1 MWFIRVALAYL
12 TWEVSGPLGAVPA
25 SPEVWGSTTKM
36 ITAPAVLQLVEQGL
50 VKLTD
55 PINLHIDP
63 ILLQLNGTRLED
75 HFGSPIRD
83 VEIQHLLHMTSGIQD
98 YDGEAFSAAQFA
110 NRSKAFGPVEILSR
124 FVSPTLQFSP
134 GERQSYCSTNYILLG
149 FVLATHHHR
158 AGTAWS
164 WQDYD
169 QASVVPTALQKDF
182 TQSLFVKHG
191 PCSQYTPVHGFMG
204 LSERTASEAG
214 RLERQLLGRLDSGG
228 LRWFRCRHCSFYIR
242 PVQHQGPQDC
252 HGAVASAF
260 DKLHRSRNEWH
271 AGSHHSCTA
280 CRRFKLSR
288 STSLFL
294 SLSLSLPL
302 SLSLSLC

>member
-1 MWFIRVALAYL
+1 MRGFQEVVWFIRVALACL
-12 TWEVSGPLGAVPA
+12 PWEVSGPLGAVPA
-25 SPEVWGSTTKM
+25 GPEVWGSTTKM

-55 PINLHIDP
+55 PISLHIDP
-63 ILLQLNGTRLED
+63 ILLQLNGTHLED

-110 NRSKAFGPVEILSR
+110 NRSKAFGPVEILTR

-158 AGTAWS
+158 TGTAWS

-169 QASVVPTALQKDF
+169 QASVVPAALQKDF
-182 TQSLFVKHG
+182 TQSLFVKQG

-204 LSERTASEAG
+204 FYPSAQLPKQDVWNVSCLGGWTAGDYVGSVADIARFTYDLYNTQDPKIVTAQSQAHLTNFTAPG
-214 RLERQLLGRLDSGG
+214 MSVMLEVIIL
-228 LRWFRCRHCSFYIR
+228 
-242 PVQHQGPQDC
+242 V
-252 HGAVASAF
+252 
-260 DKLHRSRNEWH
+260 
-271 AGSHHSCTA
+271 
-280 CRRFKLSR
+280 
-288 STSLFL
+288 
-294 SLSLSLPL
+294 PL
-302 SLSLSLC
+302 VVDTI

>member
-1 MWFIRVALAYL
+1 
-12 TWEVSGPLGAVPA
+12 
-25 SPEVWGSTTKM
+25 M

-110 NRSKAFGPVEILSR
+110 NRSKAFGPVENLEPVRKPHPSISAGRAPEL
-124 FVSPTLQFSP
+124 LQHQLYSFGLRPCHAPSSSGHCVELAGLRSSKRGP
-134 GERQSYCSTNYILLG
+134 HRLAEG
-149 FVLATHHHR
+149 FHP
-158 AGTAWS
+158 
-164 WQDYD
+164 
-169 QASVVPTALQKDF
+169 VPVREARPLQ
-182 TQSLFVKHG
+182 
-191 PCSQYTPVHGFMG
+191 PVHACAWLHGI

-294 SLSLSLPL
+294 SLSLSLL
-302 SLSLSLC
+302 SLSLSLSLSLLLKF